1 MATIAEIKDMLGQS
15 FERAIETLDHID
27 EKIEI
32 YPSWTVK
39 EIVAHLIGWDR
50 AASDSLASFIQGGV
64 PDAVAINGV
73 DAYNEETLAQYNGLS
88 LGQLVQEWEKE
99 RQRLLDTMTALEEK
113 QLKAKITYPW
123 GGEDTISRM
132 LVFLANHDTAHT
144 NDIIAVIQS

>member
-15 FERAIETLDHID
+15 FERAIETLDHVD
-27 EKIEI
+27 GKIEI

-39 EIVAHLIGWDR
+39 EIIAHLIGWDK
-50 AASDSLASFIQGGV
+50 AATDSLTSFIQGGV
-64 PDAVAINGV
+64 PDVVSINGV
-73 DAYNEETLAQYNGLS
+73 DAYNDESVAQYSGLS
-88 LGQLVQEWEKE
+88 LAELVQEWENE

-144 NDIIAVIQS
+144 NDIITVIQS